1 METQNEFSDEINALV
16 QSSYDH
22 YITAM
27 GSAEHVIRRMVLSVL
42 WSLQDQGWTLIPPG
56 SETEFTG

>member
-1 METQNEFSDEINALV
+1 METTNEYSDEINALV
-16 QSSYDH
+16 QASYDR
-22 YITAM
+22 YIEAM

-56 SETEFTG
+56 DVEPFA